1 MLPIKTA
8 MYAHASF
15 QQRKI
20 LLSCARRALSAEAFL
35 QHSPTL
41 ATPPETHFDVLI
53 AGGGLLGIS
62 CAYHLVKLLG
72 PKQAKQLRIGLI
84 EKEDSL
90 LSLTSSAST
99 GGYVV

>member
-1 MLPIKTA
+1 MIPAIRRQSVA
-8 MYAHASF
+8 FASQKEHF
-15 QQRKI
+15 WRNGRK
-20 LLSCARRALSAEAFL
+20 ALSTEAFHF
-35 QHSPTL
+35 QSTNTHPDN
-41 ATPPETHFDVLI
+41 HFDVLI
-53 AGGGLLGIS
+53 AGGGLLGLS

-99 GGYVV
+99 GGYEPLIS